1 LVLRHN
7 VEWLELFLVA
17 LRSSKISWDLLLT
30 LVELVLMQGFELD
43 HLSFKRGF
51 SFPWDVPLIVPLL
64 GRLFNFSCD
73 PKLLLGICSKR
84 YTRHTMALIKQ
95 IFVSLDLCPDLLV
108 LLEKQPKHFVKL
120 LVLLDL
126 DFQHWFQLK
135 DPWLDLLN

>member
-1 LVLRHN
+1 
-7 VEWLELFLVA
+7 
-17 LRSSKISWDLLLT
+17 
-30 LVELVLMQGFELD
+30 
-43 HLSFKRGF
+43 
-51 SFPWDVPLIVPLL
+51 
-64 GRLFNFSCD
+64 
-73 PKLLLGICSKR
+73 
-84 YTRHTMALIKQ
+84 MALIKQ